1 MLIFSIYAVQRMNN
15 AKNCTDIAIL
25 ALPNQNTMSL
35 IGAIAGSVALLAF
48 SPVFPQATADNNAQE
63 LAEKSIL
70 LWADKTFEYYDGPR
84 FENFHE
90 IPSQEQFI
98 LENKILVLQEFMME
112 KEEMFKSPENKKTKE
127 EFEAGQAKISKKI
140 DSLNIML
147 KHVDPNA
154 KNYEVHFWANIMV
167 SNAVTVYYQQLMKLD
182 SKFNVMD
189 TKITGK
195 VGTQPAGVKILYK
208 KTATIKPK

>member
-1 MLIFSIYAVQRMNN
+1 
-15 AKNCTDIAIL
+15 
-25 ALPNQNTMSL
+25 MSL
-35 IGAIAGSVALLAF
+35 IGTLAGSVAMMAF
-48 SPVFPQATADNNAQE
+48 SAVMPAQKAQGEAQE
-63 LAEKSIL
+63 LAEKSVL

-98 LENKILVLQEFMME
+98 IENKILVLQEFMLE

-127 EFEAGQAKISKKI
+127 EFDASQAKLTRKI
-140 DSLNIML
+140 DSLNICL
-147 KHVDPNA
+147 KKVDPNA

-182 SKFNVMD
+182 SRFNIMD